1 MATID
6 RSRSNWDKESK
17 ISEFWIAG
25 GGERKLNKRE
35 KIRES
40 SEDGARIMGPF
51 SSVFM
56 GFFFHFFFLFFLF
69 SIKLIINIVG

>member
-1 MATID
+1 MPDLDMASID

-40 SEDGARIMGPF
+40 SKNGASLTNLR
-51 SSVFM
+51 
-56 GFFFHFFFLFFLF
+56 L
-69 SIKLIINIVG
+69 

>member
-1 MATID
+1 MSPSTEADLEAFHVPDLDMATID

-40 SEDGARIMGPF
+40 SKNGASLTNLR
-51 SSVFM
+51 
-56 GFFFHFFFLFFLF
+56 L
-69 SIKLIINIVG
+69 

>member
-56 GFFFHFFFLFFLF
+56 GFFLISFFYYFFYF
-69 SIKLIINIVG
+69 Q